1 MLTEGLKLQALNEK
15 EYREM
20 EKRYMRD
27 FSLIL
32 GIDQPQQMV
41 EYDAFVEMVRS
52 KIQRLNTKVEMLMC
66 QREPYKATSSQALT
80 QNYLDEAEHIKQH
93 GLPPG

>member
-1 MLTEGLKLQALNEK
+1 MNEK

-41 EYDAFVEMVRS
+41 EYDTFVEMVRS
-52 KIQRLNTKVEMLMC
+52 KI
-66 QREPYKATSSQALT
+66 
-80 QNYLDEAEHIKQH
+80 
-93 GLPPG
+93 